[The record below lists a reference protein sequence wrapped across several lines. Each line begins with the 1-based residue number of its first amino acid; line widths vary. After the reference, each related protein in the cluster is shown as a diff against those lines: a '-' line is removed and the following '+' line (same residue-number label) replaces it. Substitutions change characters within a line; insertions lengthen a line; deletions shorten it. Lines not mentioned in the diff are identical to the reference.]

1 MEENLSKKIN
11 KTVMEYYKS
20 IIYGND
26 KIYPSDVKKKKYS
39 RVYTFFIIEISNLVL
54 MFD

>member
-11 KTVMEYYKS
+11 KIVMEYYKF

-26 KIYPSDVKKKKYS
+26 KIYLSDVKKKKYL
-39 RVYTFFIIEISNLVL
+39 RVYMFFIIEISNLVF